1 MPDKR
6 NHDGKEIFCRTR
18 EIMTDKK
25 NYFTQEVRA
34 RKIMTDKR
42 FGQEKLR
49 ITRGSDKGNY
59 VEQEFR
65 TREIMSDKRFGQEK
79 L

>member
-34 RKIMTDKR
+34 RNIMTDKR
-42 FGQEKLR
+42 FGQEKLCQ
-49 ITRGSDKGNY
+49 TRGSGKRNY
-59 VEQEFR
+59 
-65 TREIMSDKRFGQEK
+65 DGQEK